1 MEDLFWDVPAPPGA
15 PAPTAGCDPGSLG
28 ETRLRNRLREIEDR
42 VNRLSMICCAMWTVV
57 SAHSN
62 VEDEELV
69 RLVQELDLVD
79 GVEDGRARVPEVR
92 DCPQCHRPV
101 SIRHLRCLYCGAD
114 PAPGGPFDKV
124 L

>member
-1 MEDLFWDVPAPPGA
+1 MHELFWDVPAPPDA
-15 PAPTAGCDPGSLG
+15 PAPEAGFGPASLG
-28 ETRLRNRLREIEDR
+28 ETRLHNRVREMEDR
-42 VNRLSMICCAMWTVV
+42 VNRLSMICCAMWTVIA
-57 SAHSN
+57 AHTN
-62 VEDEELV
+62 VGDEELV
-69 RLVQELDLVD
+69 RLVQELDLLD

-114 PAPGGPFDKV
+114 PGQGGPFDKV

>member
-1 MEDLFWDVPAPPGA
+1 MHDLFWDVPAPPGA
-15 PAPTAGCDPGSLG
+15 PAPTAGCDHGSLG
-28 ETRLRNRLREIEDR
+28 ETRLRNRLREMEDR

-57 SAHSN
+57 SAHTN
-62 VEDEELV
+62 VGDEELV

-114 PAPGGPFDKV
+114 PGPGGPFDKV